1 MKLKPNLSFSEG
13 SSPRVV
19 LQAWNIACA
28 ARNSR
33 KIYSN
38 TPQTDLLSRKIK
50 GNHVWTEPEEQ
61 QIEWNRRN
69 SVIRSSLHLSGAS
82 VLFGVSREANSSKRH
97 ARLLAMPRRSV
108 CISQDGQ
115 KENHRQGNCVTRT
128 SEREKYLLLRA
139 KSKYWVLEKVLSII
153 FFFFN
158 LKSFIYYFFCSLH
171 KN

>member
-61 QIEWNRRN
+61 IEWNRRN

-97 ARLLAMPRRSV
+97 ARLLAMPRCSV

-115 KENHRQGNCVTRT
+115 KENHRR
-128 SEREKYLLLRA
+128 REIASHVRLSV
-139 KSKYWVLEKVLSII
+139 KSI
-153 FFFFN
+153 FYYELN
-158 LKSFIYYFFCSLH
+158 LNIGCWRKFCL
-171 KN
+171 